1 MRPTK
6 STIRVVGS
14 LTAVALLSACAARTQ
29 ISAQQE
35 SSSYLSRAGRS
46 YTPPGPAGDPWGPYV
61 SEAAAK
67 FDVPQRWIREVMRQE
82 SGGRMYSRS
91 GAPIT
96 SGAGAMGLMQVMP
109 GTYDELRVRY
119 PELGDDPF
127 DPHNNIMAG
136 TAYIRE
142 MYDIYGS
149 PGFLAAYNAGP
160 GRLDDYLTRSRT
172 LPEETR
178 RYVASIGPKLGGDS
192 PNRPSPGEQYAA
204 NSVPLAIP
212 DGPRYASAAPV
223 RSFAP
228 AYSAPAYSTAVASA
242 LNSAPPGALSS
253 ESVQVASSGYVPGQ
267 PIRLSPQ
274 PYAAPATVFAAAEP
288 IRLRPQPDAAPAYAA
303 AEPIRLRPQPDAV
316 PVPAAAYA
324 AAEPIRLRP
333 QPDAAPAYATAEPIR
348 LRPQPAEPVQVAAL
362 EEAPL
367 PEPPALAAVPY
378 TPPASPSRRAVQAAR
393 LPEPPA
399 AMRRPVQVAQVMHQV
414 MHTPRLAMVLPPE
427 PPRQFAAAQMPFSPA
442 PRPLGFSLFSRANA
456 EPVSRHPGPA
466 TGAGNWAVQVG
477 AFANES
483 LASAATASARG
494 QAREVLAY
502 ARTVVAG
509 VRQPGGVLYRARLTG
524 LSRDAAAHACER
536 LQRSRTSCMVVSPD
550 AQS

>member
-6 STIRVVGS
+6 HTIRVVGS
-14 LTAVALLSACAARTQ
+14 LTAVAMLSACAARTQ

-127 DPHNNIMAG
+127 DPHNNNMAG

-178 RYVASIGPKLGGDS
+178 RYVASIGPKLGGAS

-204 NSVPLAIP
+204 NAVPLAIP

-228 AYSAPAYSTAVASA
+228 AYSAPTYSIAVASA
-242 LNSAPPGALSS
+242 LNSALPGALPS
-253 ESVQVASSGYVPGQ
+253 ESVQVASNGYVPGQ

-274 PYAAPATVFAAAEP
+274 PYAAPAAVFAAAEP
-288 IRLRPQPDAAPAYAA
+288 IRMRPQPDLA
-303 AEPIRLRPQPDAV
+303 

-333 QPDAAPAYATAEPIR
+333 QPDAAPAYTAPAYAAAEPIR

-367 PEPPALAAVPY
+367 PQPPALAAVPY
-378 TPPASPSRRAVQAAR
+378 APPATASRRAVQAAR

-414 MHTPRLAMVLPPE
+414 MQTPRLAMVLPPE

-456 EPVSRHPGPA
+456 EPISRHPGPA
-466 TGAGNWAVQVG
+466 TGGVGNWAVQVG
-477 AFANES
+477 AFAKES

-502 ARTVVAG
+502 AHTVVAG